1 MIKAK
6 EAGSRSQRDELTE
19 LESARAAWIESHIEP
34 RDLLCPQCAAVIGAL
49 FFITWGEQP
58 LMDAM
63 ADASL
68 GGVPTQGFYVLASQ
82 EAGALVPLTGRRRY
96 ARGPR
101 PEEPLPPAWVGL
113 PGEIT
118 CEACGTLAQIPHPR
132 FPQQAR
138 LDALQKLL
146 RKDEGRRRWRR

>member
-1 MIKAK
+1 M
-6 EAGSRSQRDELTE
+6 GQREEMLE
-19 LESARAAWIESHIEP
+19 LEAARAEWVESYREP
-34 RDLLCPQCAAVIGAL
+34 RDLLCPKCDAIVGTL

-68 GGVPTQGFYVLASQ
+68 GGVPTQGFYVLTPQ
-82 EAGALVPLTGRRRY
+82 EDGALVPITGRRRY

-101 PEEPLPPAWVGL
+101 PDEPLPPAWVGL

-118 CEACGTLAQIPHPR
+118 CGACSTLTQIAHPR

-138 LDALQKLL
+138 LDALQKVI
-146 RKDEGRRRWRR
+146 RKDERRRWRR

>member
-1 MIKAK
+1 M
-6 EAGSRSQRDELTE
+6 GQREELAE
-19 LESARAAWIESHIEP
+19 LEAARVAWLEGYREP
-34 RDLLCPQCAAVIGAL
+34 HDLGCPQCEAVLGTL

-63 ADASL
+63 ADATL

-82 EAGALVPLTGRRRY
+82 EAGALVPLSGRRRY

-101 PEEPLPPAWVGL
+101 AEPPLPPAWVGL

-118 CEACGTLAQIPHPR
+118 CAGCGTLAQFAHPR

-138 LDALQKLL
+138 LEVLQKLFQ
-146 RKDEGRRRWRR
+146 KDERRRWRR

>member
-1 MIKAK
+1 MTGAK
-6 EAGSRSQRDELTE
+6 EPGTRAQREELAALEAARS
-19 LESARAAWIESHIEP
+19 AWVASYHEP
-34 RDLLCPQCAAVIGAL
+34 RDLHCPQCEAVIGTL

-82 EAGALVPLTGRRRY
+82 EDGALVPLTGRRRY

-101 PEEPLPPAWVGL
+101 PDEPLPPAWVGL

-118 CEACGTLAQIPHPR
+118 CHACGTLAQIPHPR

-146 RKDEGRRRWRR
+146 RKDERRRWRR

>member
-1 MIKAK
+1 MSSAK
-6 EAGSRSQRDELTE
+6 QPGTRGQREELAE
-19 LESARAAWIESHIEP
+19 LEAARAEWFKGYSEP
-34 RDLLCPQCAAVIGAL
+34 HDLPCPQCAAILGTL
-49 FFITWGEQP
+49 FYITWGEQP

-96 ARGPR
+96 ARGPQ

-118 CEACGTLAQIPHPR
+118 CQGCGALTQIPHPR
-132 FPQQAR
+132 FAQQAR

>member
-1 MIKAK
+1 M
-6 EAGSRSQRDELTE
+6 GQREELAE
-19 LESARAAWIESHIEP
+19 LEVARVAWLESYREP
-34 RDLLCPQCAAVIGAL
+34 HDLLCPQCEAVLGTL

-63 ADASL
+63 ADATL

-101 PEEPLPPAWVGL
+101 AESPLPPAWVGL

-118 CEACGTLAQIPHPR
+118 CAACATLAPVAHPR

-138 LDALQKLL
+138 LDALQKLFP
-146 RKDEGRRRWRR
+146 KDERRRWRR